1 MPRKKIQRN
10 IGLARKLRKT
20 MTLPE
25 ILLWQRLVKSPDGV
39 SFRKQHSVDDYVL
52 DFYCAKAK
60 VAIEVDGFVHDMG
73 HNPEHDEKRDAVIAE
88 HGIAILRIPAKDVLR
103 SPIDMA
109 EAVVAACHDRKG
121 R

>member
-1 MPRKKIQRN
+1 MRKRGNDYAK
-10 IGLARKLRKT
+10 ARRLRRK

-25 ILLWQRLVKSPDGV
+25 VLLWGEVRRRAGGVK
-39 SFRKQHSVDDYVL
+39 FRRQHAVEKYVI
-52 DFYCAKAK
+52 DFYCAEAK
-60 VAIEVDGFVHDMG
+60 LGIEIDGFVHDMG
-73 HNPEHDEKRDAVIAE
+73 DNPEHDEKRDAVIAE

>member
-1 MPRKKIQRN
+1 MRKRDNDYTK
-10 IGLARKLRKT
+10 ARRLRRK

-25 ILLWQRLVKSPDGV
+25 VLLWGEVRRRAGGVK
-39 SFRKQHSVDDYVL
+39 FRRQHAVEKYVI
-52 DFYCAKAK
+52 DFYCAEAK
-60 VAIEVDGFVHDMG
+60 LGIEVDGFVHDMG

>member
-1 MPRKKIQRN
+1 MPRKKIPRN

-39 SFRKQHSVDDYVL
+39 KFRRQHSVDDYVL
-52 DFYCAKAK
+52 DFYCAEAK

-73 HNPEHDEKRDAVIAE
+73 GNPVRDVERDAALAE
-88 HGIAILRIPAKDVLR
+88 YGIEVMRIPAADVLK
-103 SPIDMA
+103 SPDDIAD
-109 EAVVAACHDRKG
+109 AVVRYCKRS
-121 R
+121 

>member
-1 MPRKKIQRN
+1 MRKRDNDYAK
-10 IGLARKLRKT
+10 ARRLRRK

-25 ILLWQRLVKSPDGV
+25 VLLWGEVRRRAGGVK
-39 SFRKQHSVDDYVL
+39 FRRQHAVEKYVI
-52 DFYCAKAK
+52 DFYCAEAK
-60 VAIEVDGFVHDMG
+60 LGIEVDGFVHDMG

-88 HGIAILRIPAKDVLR
+88 HGIAILRVPAKDVLN